1 MRKLKFGNRGGRGWE
16 QGRRWRILN
25 GSLTRKRATG
35 TEGGL
40 RRTKEEYQ
48 ARGERTE
55 EGYGNSGRAV
65 GGLPRREEE
74 ECRNREGG
82 VVVVGE
88 GLRRNTRRE
97 GKKGKCTREN
107 GQGIITKQRRHPC
120 KKKRKTSDILWGKN
134 SQTIEEFTFVVINKF
149 TTGERKKGT
158 GES

>member
-1 MRKLKFGNRGGRGWE
+1 
-16 QGRRWRILN
+16 
-25 GSLTRKRATG
+25 
-35 TEGGL
+35 
-40 RRTKEEYQ
+40 
-48 ARGERTE
+48 
-55 EGYGNSGRAV
+55 
-65 GGLPRREEE
+65 
-74 ECRNREGG
+74 
-82 VVVVGE
+82 VGE